1 MLTLENVK
9 KSYSIGIGRKKPV
22 LTNLSLALESGRITG
37 LVGPSGSGK
46 STLGKL
52 ILRLEKPDDG
62 RVLYRGRDI
71 WKLNQKEQQDFRRK
85 VQMVPQHPDAAFNP
99 RLKIAVSLKEVF
111 RFHELCPKVEQDTY
125 LKATLSH
132 VCIHPD
138 FMGRYPSQLSGGEIQ
153 RLAIA
158 RAILTKPDLLVL
170 DEVTSM
176 LDVSVQAA
184 IIHTLYDLHHEHNTA
199 YLFITHNINLARAFC
214 HTILMLE
221 KGELTDL
228 AN

>member
-1 MLTLENVK
+1 MLTLENIK
-9 KSYSIGIGRKKPV
+9 KGYPFGIGRKKPV
-22 LTNLSLALESGRITG
+22 LTHLSLSLKSGRITG

-52 ILRLEKPDDG
+52 ILRLEKPDQG
-62 RVLYRGRDI
+62 RVLYQGRDI
-71 WKLNQKEQQDFRRK
+71 WKLNKKEQHLFHRK

-99 RLKIAVSLKEVF
+99 RLRIGSCLKEVF
-111 RFHELCPKVEQDTY
+111 RFHDICPAAEQNTY
-125 LKATLSH
+125 LEKTLSH

-138 FMGRYPSQLSGGEIQ
+138 FLGRYPSQLSGGEIQ

-184 IIHTLYDLHHEHNTA
+184 IIHTLLDHHQEHGTA
-199 YLFITHNINLARAFC
+199 YLFITHNIALARAFC

-221 KGELTDL
+221 KGGLTDL